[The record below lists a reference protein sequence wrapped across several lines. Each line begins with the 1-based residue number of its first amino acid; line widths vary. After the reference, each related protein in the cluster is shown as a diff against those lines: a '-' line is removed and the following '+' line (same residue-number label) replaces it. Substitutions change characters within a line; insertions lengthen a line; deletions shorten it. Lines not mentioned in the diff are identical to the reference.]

1 MEGYAKLAL
10 LMGRHDEVA
19 IFRRFQTLNMQNLL
33 YMQAELAQLE
43 DDLKKL
49 ARDDIDSP
57 DRIYYAKDWWS
68 LSQSPEDKEKIQW
81 NKCLDIRKK
90 LKEYNDALAQAAEL
104 SKAAVPK
111 SHDLE
116 FLRSWLVRPSMGNF
130 PLLGLDSKSYEPEH
144 MMDLMTFNS
153 RPSPDLFSHW
163 FVDKLVPAWHK
174 VLGRKVK
181 STTSEDLGSGLYN
194 YNESQLSAIL
204 GVATTVVASMLP
216 MCSVVLLY
224 IAQSDTLRLG
234 LVIMASGI
242 FALALALMT
251 SARKVEVFA
260 ATSAFAAV
268 NVVFLTNQSTI
279 ATQVSS

>member
-49 ARDDIDSP
+49 AREDTDSP

-68 LSQSPEDKEKIQW
+68 LSQSPEDKEKMQW

-90 LKEYNDALAQAAEL
+90 LKEYNDSLTQVAEL

-144 MMDLMTFNS
+144 MLDLMTFNS

-163 FVDKLVPAWHK
+163 FVDKVVPAWHK
-174 VLGRKVK
+174 VLGRKIK
-181 STTSEDLGSGLYN
+181 LA
-194 YNESQLSAIL
+194 AIL

-260 ATSAFAAV
+260 ATS
-268 NVVFLTNQSTI
+268 T
-279 ATQVSS
+279 